1 MHFDKRNTGKKL
13 EKAFFLNATEDV
25 AMKLLGKIIVKIDES
40 GETIAGKVV
49 ETEAYLHDTDKASHS
64 YKGMTERN
72 KPMFEQGGILYVYK
86 SYGIHHCINV
96 VTEEKGK
103 GAAVLIRAVEPVSGI
118 GIMQNRRGVDDIRRL
133 CKGPGNTAKAFGFT
147 LNDNYRSV
155 TSEKLYFVA
164 NENIP
169 EKHIIITK
177 RIGISQSKDLLLR
190 FYVKNSNFISRK

>member
-164 NENIP
+164 HENIP